1 MNLSEQTYHTAP
13 MSTQFMGATQY
24 KQFLSC
30 PAAALA
36 ACRGEYKREET
47 TALLVGSY
55 VDAHFA
61 GTLDLFRAQ
70 HLEIFNSRT
79 GELKAD
85 YLKADEIIRRIER
98 DPVMMQYLA
107 GDRQQIL
114 TGFIAGVPFKVK
126 PDFLHRER
134 IVDLKIMKDFDS
146 VWIEGEGRRH
156 WIEAWGY
163 DIQGAIYQEI
173 ISQTYGERL
182 PFFIAAATK
191 EKVPDIDL
199 LEIPQSRLDEML
211 AEVEYYAPV
220 FSEMKLGLR
229 EAERC
234 KKCDWCKNSRVLT
247 GPRDYRGAVAG

>member
-1 MNLSEQTYHTAP
+1 MLTEQNYHSSD
-13 MSTQFMGATQY
+13 MSTQYMGASSF
-24 KQFLSC
+24 KSFRSC

-36 ACRGEYKREET
+36 ACRGEYRREET

-98 DPVMMQYLA
+98 DKTMMEYLT

-114 TGFIAGVPFKVK
+114 TGFIAGVPFKIK

-146 VWIEGEGRRH
+146 VWVEGEGRRH

-173 ISQTYGERL
+173 VRQTYGRL

-191 EKVPDIDL
+191 EKVPDICL

-211 AEVEYYAPV
+211 AEVEHFAPV

-234 KKCDWCKNSRVLT
+234 GKCEWCRETKVLT
-247 GPRDYRGAVAG
+247 GPRDYREAVAG

>member
-1 MNLSEQTYHTAP
+1 MINEANYHSP
-13 MSTQFMGATQY
+13 DMSTQFVGATQY

-36 ACRGEYKREET
+36 ACRGEYRREET

-61 GTLDLFRAQ
+61 GTLMQFRAQ
-70 HLEIFNSRT
+70 HPEILNSRT

-85 YLKADEIIRRIER
+85 FKQAEEVIARIER
-98 DPVMMQYLA
+98 DKTMMEYLT

-114 TGFIAGVPFKVK
+114 TGFIAGVPFKIK
-126 PDFLHRER
+126 PDFLHRDR

-146 VWIEGEGRRH
+146 VWIDGEGRRH

-191 EKVPDIDL
+191 EKVPDICL

-211 AEVEYYAPV
+211 AEVEHYAPI

-229 EAERC
+229 PADRCER
-234 KKCDWCKNSRVLT
+234 CDWCKQSRVLL
-247 GPRDYRGAVAG
+247 GPVDYREASAG